1 MASSVRSL
9 AVVTVWCCVTPAT
22 TCALVMM
29 WFGEMTKPEP
39 SMERWQL
46 GAIPC
51 TRTTRSAAARKPAL
65 FSTFGSG
72 AGMARMR
79 SAPMPLNTWA

>member
-1 MASSVRSL
+1 VASSRWPAV
-9 AVVTVWCCVTPAT
+9 VVTVCCCVTPAT
-22 TCALVMM
+22 TCALVMT
-29 WFGEMTKPEP
+29 WFREMTKPEP
-39 SMERWQL
+39 SMARWQL

-51 TRTTRSAAARKPAL
+51 IRTTRFAAARKPAL
-65 FSTFGSG
+65 FSTFWSG

>member
-1 MASSVRSL
+1 
-9 AVVTVWCCVTPAT
+9 
-22 TCALVMM
+22 
-29 WFGEMTKPEP
+29 
-39 SMERWQL
+39 MERWQL
-46 GAIPC
+46 GATPC

-65 FSTFGSG
+65 FSTLGSG